1 MIKVLI
7 VEDNNAV
14 RRGLV
19 GLLNKQNQ
27 IAIVGETENGLKAIE
42 LLKQGLEA
50 DIVLA
55 DLNMPIM
62 DGITLTE
69 KLQVL
74 FPLIKVVIL
83 TMHTRVEFVDRALKA
98 GVRGY
103 LLKDGDFNEIYEG
116 IHKVYNGEVHI
127 SVNLE

>member
-7 VEDNNAV
+7 VEDSTAV

-19 GLLNKQNQ
+19 GLLNKQNE
-27 IAIVGETENGLKAIE
+27 IDIVGEAENGVKALE
-42 LLKQGLEA
+42 LLEQGLET

-55 DLNMPIM
+55 DLNMPLM

-69 KLQVL
+69 RLQVL

-83 TMHTRVEFVDRALKA
+83 TMHTRIEFVDKALKA
-98 GVRGY
+98 GVKGY
-103 LLKDGDFNEIYEG
+103 LLKDGDFNDIYKG
-116 IHKVYNGEVHI
+116 LKKVYNGEVHI
-127 SVNLE
+127 SVNLD

>member
-83 TMHTRVEFVDRALKA
+83 TMHTRIEFVDRALKA

-103 LLKDGDFNEIYEG
+103 LLKDGDFNEIYKG